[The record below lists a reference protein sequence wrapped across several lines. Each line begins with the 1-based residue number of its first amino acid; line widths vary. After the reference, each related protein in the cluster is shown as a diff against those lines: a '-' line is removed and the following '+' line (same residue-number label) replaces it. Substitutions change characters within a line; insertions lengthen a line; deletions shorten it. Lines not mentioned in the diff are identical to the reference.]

1 MNVFEL
7 FTFLS
12 IAGGAIYGGSIGFGL
27 FGVLGVI
34 LGVPIGGAVGCG
46 IAFAS
51 LFLLACLMSVITG
64 DPLFKPTDR
73 P

>member
-12 IAGGAIYGGSIGFGL
+12 IAGGALYGGSIGFSL

-34 LGVPIGGAVGCG
+34 IGVPIAGAVGYG
-46 IAFAS
+46 VEVAS
-51 LFLLACLMSVITG
+51 LFLFACLMSVVTG
-64 DPLFKPTDR
+64 DPLFKPRDR